1 VVTFNGRSAAEWY
14 SLYCQAVV
22 SQLKEAAMSAE
33 KSRYWLFA
41 GDCHYA
47 SGGMHDFRGAFESSE
62 LAQQHTFSEWWH
74 VYDIVDGKCVA
85 SSERQPFNAPA
96 GPPK

>member
-1 VVTFNGRSAAEWY
+1 MQSTVAAVTMSD
-14 SLYCQAVV
+14 S
-22 SQLKEAAMSAE
+22 EAFMGNE

-41 GDCHYA
+41 GDCYYA
-47 SGGMHDFRGAFESSE
+47 SGGMHDFKGSFVSIE
-62 LAQQHTFSEWWH
+62 LATQQAFFEWWH
-74 VYDIVDGKCVA
+74 VWDVVEGKCVA